1 MLGCLSSRNLCLDGE
16 RGIHK
21 EHFSSRERF
30 CKIRISRGP
39 AIRRDTNTVNTIKP
53 ILAEEHED
61 WPGFEVKKSFL
72 HLVHDDDPVFDAKV
86 PFAQR
91 VHCILLV
98 FELYVPA
105 GQLVHCSMLLFDA
118 VPKL

>member
-1 MLGCLSSRNLCLDGE
+1 MLGFLSSRNLCLDGE

-53 ILAEEHED
+53 ILADRKKKKVKNKNIRNFVNQED
-61 WPGFEVKKSFL
+61 KTFWV
-72 HLVHDDDPVFDAKV
+72 
-86 PFAQR
+86 
-91 VHCILLV
+91 LLWGAT
-98 FELYVPA
+98 EP
-105 GQLVHCSMLLFDA
+105 
-118 VPKL
+118 